1 MIGKEISD
9 RATGFL
15 LLLLIPLMFYALKP
29 LFSVSRSHSFPCEKP
44 LFVQI
49 EGEIGFPGIYPFC
62 DRGKL
67 KELIEKA
74 GGVSAGSYPS
84 GLFKDVALH
93 SGARVLVRSD
103 EGRYRFLQKE
113 MSAFHKITLGI
124 PVSLNSE
131 SEEGLTAVPGIGP
144 GLARAIAEERSK
156 RGAFNSVD
164 EIMVITG
171 IGDRLFRRMRPH
183 LKL

>member
-15 LLLLIPLMFYALKP
+15 LLLLIPLIFYALNP
-29 LFSVSRSHSFPCEKP
+29 LFSVSRSHRFPCEKI

-49 EGEIGFPGIYPFC
+49 EGDIRFPGIYPFC
-62 DRGKL
+62 DRAKL

-74 GGVSAGSYPS
+74 GGVSAGTYPP
-84 GLFKDVALH
+84 GLFEDVSLH
-93 SGARVLVRSD
+93 SGARVFVRSD
-103 EGRYRFLQKE
+103 EGKYSFSQKE

-124 PVSLNSE
+124 PVSLNNE
-131 SEEGLTAVPGIGP
+131 SQKGLTAVPGIGP

-156 RGAFNSVD
+156 QGAFHSVD
-164 EIMVITG
+164 EIMTITG